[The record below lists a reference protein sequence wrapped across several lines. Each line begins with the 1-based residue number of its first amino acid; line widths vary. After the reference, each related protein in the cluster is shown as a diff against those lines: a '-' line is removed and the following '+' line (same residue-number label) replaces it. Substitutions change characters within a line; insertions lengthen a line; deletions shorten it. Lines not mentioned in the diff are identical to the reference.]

1 MNISDETSIKDLK
14 REQKRIEKL
23 IKAKQH
29 AGKKKKENFYFKIK
43 DDHKRHLRSDG
54 RKLFRSVVDYLECYV
69 NGLPPIAK
77 NQFKSR
83 FGIESTRGKVTPE
96 IISLVKTLLGEGKTL
111 KEASDV
117 AGVSVASCQK
127 IKRGDYDS

>member
-29 AGKKKKENFYFKIK
+29 AGKKKKENFYSKIK

-83 FGIESTRGKVTPE
+83 FGIESTRGN
-96 IISLVKTLLGEGKTL
+96 SRNYFFSQNFAWRRKTL

-117 AGVSVASCQK
+117 
-127 IKRGDYDS
+127 RGFRGKLSKN